1 MAFNEGKGQDQI
13 QVIARMSEKFDP
25 FPFPQLNIE
34 YADSTN
40 DSFVNLEG
48 GIASSSDSIFTWT
61 ITLPDSIKNSGSM
74 AISLNAKDRAQ
85 NLIDRYFGQT
95 DFIVDNTP
103 PDSFNTGS
111 AASYGLNP
119 KAGWLNGITDSVG
132 VLVPIPAISDD
143 PSIFYNPKGGL
154 YLEFWNKTRG
164 AGWVDIPN
172 AQEPFADSVQLGGQ
186 NLNFYRTMAEIE
198 AIMAPEVDLVQG
210 DSIYFR
216 AVLSD
221 RVGNLTYGDTSTT
234 ILVYDPYPP
243 TVSNIN
249 GGNVLTVD
257 TLKSQDNLTAT
268 WTGSSDST
276 YNSIPGSGI
285 LNYDYKIHM
294 HDSLGV
300 YMDTFN

>member
-1 MAFNEGKGQDQI
+1 M
-13 QVIARMSEKFDP
+13 
-25 FPFPQLNIE
+25 
-34 YADSTN
+34 
-40 DSFVNLEG
+40 
-48 GIASSSDSIFTWT
+48 
-61 ITLPDSIKNSGSM
+61 
-74 AISLNAKDRAQ
+74 
-85 NLIDRYFGQT
+85 
-95 DFIVDNTP
+95 
-103 PDSFNTGS
+103 
-111 AASYGLNP
+111 
-119 KAGWLNGITDSVG
+119 
-132 VLVPIPAISDD
+132 
-143 PSIFYNPKGGL
+143 

-164 AGWVDIPN
+164 VGWVDIPN
-172 AQEPFADSVQLGGQ
+172 AQEPLADSVQLGGQ

-300 YMDTFN
+300 YMDTLIDWTSTGLVEEMNRNDLGLRHNRQ

>member
-1 MAFNEGKGQDQI
+1 M
-13 QVIARMSEKFDP
+13 
-25 FPFPQLNIE
+25 
-34 YADSTN
+34 
-40 DSFVNLEG
+40 
-48 GIASSSDSIFTWT
+48 
-61 ITLPDSIKNSGSM
+61 
-74 AISLNAKDRAQ
+74 
-85 NLIDRYFGQT
+85 
-95 DFIVDNTP
+95 
-103 PDSFNTGS
+103 
-111 AASYGLNP
+111 
-119 KAGWLNGITDSVG
+119 
-132 VLVPIPAISDD
+132 
-143 PSIFYNPKGGL
+143 
-154 YLEFWNKTRG
+154 
-164 AGWVDIPN
+164 
-172 AQEPFADSVQLGGQ
+172 QLGGQ

-198 AIMAPEVDLVQG
+198 AIMVPEVDLVQG

-276 YNSIPGSGI
+276 YSSIPGSGI

-300 YMDTFN
+300 YMDTLIDWTSTGLVEEMNRNDLGLRHNRQYLSLIHI